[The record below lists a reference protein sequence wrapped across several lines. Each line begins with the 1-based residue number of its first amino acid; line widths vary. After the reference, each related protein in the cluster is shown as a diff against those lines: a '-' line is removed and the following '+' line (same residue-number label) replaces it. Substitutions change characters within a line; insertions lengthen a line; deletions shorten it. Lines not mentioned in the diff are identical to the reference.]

1 MTIVSPSMLSA
12 DFSKM
17 GEELVRVEKAGAD
30 WAHLDVMDGSFVPNI
45 TFGPPIIKAIRKCSG
60 ITFDAHLMIEDP
72 IRYIDAFTEA
82 GCDMI
87 TVHCEAE
94 GDIHGAIEKIKSN
107 GLEAG
112 ISINPETDV
121 SALDEFLPEVDLVL
135 VMTVHPGFGGQ
146 TFIEDCV
153 PKITYVKEWAKKNGR
168 SIIVSVD
175 GGINDETARKCVDAG
190 VDVLVAGSFLFKK
203 DDMAPTISAW
213 QNY

>member
-1 MTIVSPSMLSA
+1 MAS
-12 DFSKM
+12 
-17 GEELVRVEKAGAD
+17 
-30 WAHLDVMDGSFVPNI
+30 
-45 TFGPPIIKAIRKCSG
+45 C
-60 ITFDAHLMIEDP
+60 
-72 IRYIDAFTEA
+72 
-82 GCDMI
+82 
-87 TVHCEAE
+87 
-94 GDIHGAIEKIKSN
+94 IHGAIEKIKSN

-168 SIIVSVD
+168 NIIVSVD